1 MSESLKS
8 NSSADTQSDHI
19 STINSE
25 LSLGSVSIN
34 EESDDNMSLFSD
46 SSYCPLTYYT
56 RDTLSSTVTHVEVHI
71 YETSLDRGAFMNYVK
86 LTHLHFP
93 DGLLKISDFACSGC
107 VSLEKVIIP
116 PSVIEIGQRAFC
128 RCRLLKEVVFS
139 EGLKFIK
146 KDAFRRCKSLE
157 AITIPHTVSVLGDGA
172 FSLCTSL
179 KTVVLPNGLESIDSY
194 AFAFCES
201 IDEIKIPTSVTNLGY
216 RSFEECIK
224 LKNVVLSE
232 GLQRIGGYAFANCSS
247 LERLAIPSSVIVIGE
262 YVCDSLSSIH
272 FSQEVEEF
280 ISTNY
285 IPWWNCISYYE
296 YHLNYSEYQSK
307 VNMFEDTVITY
318 CRLRSFNI
326 IPRWKSLKA
335 QRWRRDILQLLCD
348 VPKRKSV
355 LNDYFSDIH
364 DQMCYYE
371 HIQEGFNLLI
381 LALWRASIID
391 WEEHNPKC
399 SIADTSTI
407 YSDCLI
413 TAFRSFHIMLPHIRL
428 FLFV

>member
-1 MSESLKS
+1 
-8 NSSADTQSDHI
+8 
-19 STINSE
+19 
-25 LSLGSVSIN
+25 
-34 EESDDNMSLFSD
+34 MSLFSN

-56 RDTLSSTVTHVEVHI
+56 RDTLSTTVTHVEVHI

-93 DGLLKISDFACSGC
+93 DGLLTISDFACSGC

-116 PSVIEIGQRAFC
+116 PSVIEIGQSAFH
-128 RCRLLKEVVFS
+128 RCRLLKDVVFS

-146 KDAFRRCKSLE
+146 KDAFRRCKSLD

-179 KTVVLPNGLESIDSY
+179 KTVVLPNGLECIESN

-201 IDEIKIPTSVTNLGY
+201 IDEIKIPNSVAEFGY
-216 RSFEECIK
+216 RSFQNCTK

-247 LERLAIPSSVIVIGE
+247 LERVAIPSSVIEIGE
-262 YVCDSLSSIH
+262 YVCDSLSLIH
-272 FSQEVEEF
+272 FSQEVNEF

-285 IPWWNCISYYE
+285 IPWWNNHHYYE

-307 VNMFEDTVITY
+307 EHTMFKDTVITY

-348 VPKRKSV
+348 VPKR
-355 LNDYFSDIH
+355 NAMMTNYFFDIH
-364 DQMCYYE
+364 NQMCFYE
-371 HIQEGFNLLI
+371 HIQEGFNI
-381 LALWRASIID
+381 VVLALWRASIID
-391 WEEHNPKC
+391 WEEQNPKC
-399 SIADTSTI
+399 STADTSTI
-407 YSDCLI
+407 YSDCL
-413 TAFRSFHIMLPHIRL
+413 TSAFCSFDIMLPHIRL
-428 FLFV
+428 FLSV